1 MLFLVHFDVHKLHP
15 SLPLTDIN
23 YKLTGKMVASSCN
36 AASRWHH
43 DGWDVLKNN
52 DDEDNMNTGRPIKLY
67 RALDMEDLASKLPQ
81 KTLAM
86 GDVIGGLTEEAALK
100 LGLPVGTKVVQV
112 KHILYRISFLCIYDC
127 LTLNSHKSLRLYI
140 SLGRS

>member
-1 MLFLVHFDVHKLHP
+1 MFLVHFDVHKLHP

-36 AASRWHH
+36 AASRWQN

-52 DDEDNMNTGRPIKLY
+52 DDEDNMNSGRPMKLL
-67 RALDMEDLASKLPQ
+67 RQLDMEDLASKLPQ

-86 GDVIGGLTEEAALK
+86 GDVVGGLTKEAALK

-112 KHILYRISFLCIYDC
+112 KHIISHF
-127 LTLNSHKSLRLYI
+127 I
-140 SLGRS
+140 SLHV